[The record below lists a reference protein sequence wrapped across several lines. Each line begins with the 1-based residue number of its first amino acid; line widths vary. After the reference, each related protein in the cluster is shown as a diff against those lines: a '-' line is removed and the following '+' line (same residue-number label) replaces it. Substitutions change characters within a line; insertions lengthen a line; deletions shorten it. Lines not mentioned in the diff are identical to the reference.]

1 LSFED
6 FHTGPREQIREG
18 DIIITGRTEINAV
31 YLNGE
36 QILSH
41 SSDVKF
47 SYEFFP
53 PRSAEMERR
62 LWRAMGQ
69 LERLNPEFFSI
80 TYGALG
86 SAQQVSVDA
95 AMSMHG
101 ESPVAVA
108 AHITCANTEPEQI
121 ITVAK
126 QLHNVGIRRIVA
138 LRGDAVEGGDY
149 AYRSAEGL
157 VSALHEHLDE
167 VDISVAA
174 YPEVHPQASSA
185 INDLRHLKRK
195 LDAGANRAITQY
207 FFDADCFLR
216 FRDQA
221 LALGID
227 KPIVPGILP
236 IHDLNKVRIFS
247 ERCGASVPPRFGP
260 MFEALQQNPQAI
272 YQLSV
277 DLATQLCDRLL
288 REGVD
293 HFHFYTLNQAD
304 KCLDISLA
312 LGASIN
318 STPILSAA

>member
-1 LSFED
+1 MAEFDLYKSEL
-6 FHTGPREQIREG
+6 E
-18 DIIITGRTEINAV
+18 V
-31 YLNGE
+31 YL
-36 QILSH
+36 ISH
-41 SSDVKF
+41 PSDVKF
-47 SYEFFP
+47 SYEFSP

-69 LERLNPEFFSI
+69 LERLQPEFFSL

-86 SAQQVSVDA
+86 SAQQVSIDTA
-95 AMSMHG
+95 LSMHV

-108 AHITCANTEPEQI
+108 AHLTCANTESEQI
-121 ITVAK
+121 MTVTK
-126 QLHNVGIRRIVA
+126 QLNNAGIWRIVA
-138 LRGDAVEGGDY
+138 LRGDAVENSSETGDY
-149 AYRSAEGL
+149 AYHSAEGF
-157 VSALHEHLDE
+157 VSALQEHLDD

-185 INDLRHLKRK
+185 IDDLHHLQRK

-207 FFDADCFLR
+207 FFDADCYLR

-236 IHDLNKVRIFS
+236 IHDLHKVRIFS
-247 ERCGASVPPRFGP
+247 ERCGATVPPRFGP
-260 MFEALQQNPQAI
+260 MFEALQQNPQAT

-312 LGASIN
+312 LGANIN